1 VQSNLKVKVRGKEA
15 PRIYTK
21 PLRKLTPQTSHGFSA
36 IQFAEQALGMNLLP
50 WQKWLLIHMLEVLP
64 SGRYR
69 FRIVVVLVARQNGKS
84 TVSQVLALWW
94 IYVRGLKTVLG
105 SAQDLDTAEKIW
117 RGAVEMAEAVPEL
130 EEMIE
135 KIVEVNGKKALVVKD
150 TDDLGKTVYREY
162 RVKASGRRA
171 GRGFTGQG
179 VVLDELREQRT
190 WEAWSALTKTTMA
203 KPNAQIVA
211 LSNAGD
217 ISSVVLWHLRKLGHR
232 ALGDP
237 DGICADDEQLVELHD
252 LLEIGDDWEDD
263 PRFEQDEEQQQ
274 EYGDDDLGLFEW
286 SASPNCDKWDI
297 EEWAQA
303 NPSMNW
309 TIDDETEV
317 TDAAIRSACRSDP
330 EWEFR
335 TEVLCQWQHGRAQ
348 SEFPGTSWEDIVD
361 PTSTIVGPVRV
372 GVEMSFDRRWTYVCF
387 AGRNQE
393 GKIHVEA
400 VARRAGDDWLE
411 DWLMDPKR
419 RHLIEAVTG
428 QWKGAPIS
436 PTLQDLKDLFDDPD
450 DPFDVPV
457 VPWEGSNITAGFAR
471 FHDAVRDGGVVR
483 LPQPT
488 LKLAGVNAVTKKAG
502 DGKMWDRSMSPVDIG
517 SLIGCNAAFWLV
529 DQEVGSVARS
539 AYESHGLVTV

>member
-1 VQSNLKVKVRGKEA
+1 MSKATVKVRGKET

-21 PLRKLTPQTSHGFSA
+21 PLRELTPETSHGFSA
-36 IQFAEQALGMNLLP
+36 IQFAEQVLGMRLLP
-50 WQKWLLIHMLEVLP
+50 WQKWLLIHMLELLP

-84 TVSQVLALWW
+84 TISQVLALWW
-94 IYVRGLKTVLG
+94 LYVRGLKTVLG

-135 KIVEVNGKKALVVKD
+135 KIVEVNGKKSFIVRD
-150 TDDLGKTVYREY
+150 TDELGRAVFREY

-179 VVLDELREQRT
+179 VMLDELREQKT

-217 ISSVVLWHLRKLGHR
+217 IASVVLWHLRKLGHR

-237 DGICADDEQLVELHD
+237 DGICADDEQLVELRD
-252 LLEIGDDWEDD
+252 LLEFGDDWEAD
-263 PRFEQDEEQQQ
+263 PAAADDEESAQDY
-274 EYGDDDLGLFEW
+274 EDDDLGLFEW

-361 PTSTIVGPVRV
+361 PTSTIVGKVRV
-372 GVEMSFDRRWTYVCF
+372 GIEMSFDRRWTYVCF
-387 AGRNQE
+387 AGYNEQ

-400 VARRAGDDWLE
+400 VARRSGDGWLE
-411 DWLMDPKR
+411 GWLMDPKR

-436 PTLQDLKDLFDDPD
+436 PTLHALKEAYEDPNDDFDI
-450 DPFDVPV
+450 PV
-457 VPWEGSNITAGFAR
+457 IPWEGAEVTAAFAR
-471 FHDAVRDGGVVR
+471 FHDAVRDGLVAR

-488 LKLAGVNAVTKKAG
+488 LKLAGANAVTKKAG

-517 SLIGCNAAFWLV
+517 ALVGCNSAHWLMG
-529 DQEVGSVARS
+529 QEIEPAVES
-539 AYESHGLVTV
+539 AYESQGLVTV